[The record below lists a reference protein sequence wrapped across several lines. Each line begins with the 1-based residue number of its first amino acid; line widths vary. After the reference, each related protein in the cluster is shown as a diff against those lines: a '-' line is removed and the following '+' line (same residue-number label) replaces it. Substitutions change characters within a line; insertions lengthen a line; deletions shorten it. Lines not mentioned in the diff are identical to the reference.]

1 MLSAAAAS
9 LPACH
14 RSTPVTSQSTPYLE
28 SNMTAQT
35 RQANAQQSPVAG
47 ASQSGTHMQR
57 EATQADA
64 LGAERDALGAVIRAV
79 AVGVDSRNWTAV
91 HDAFASRVVLDY
103 GIPELLT
110 PAEIVGRWQPLFAR
124 LDRTQHEMTIVEIRS
139 LDGGERAKVTSTF
152 VAEHV
157 LTAAEGG
164 DRWTLSGRY
173 EHELI
178 RTVSGW
184 KITRMRMIPES
195 SRGNDKLI
203 EVARARGRLPT
214 PPSPAYEVDHV
225 SFDVGG
231 ARMTGVLHLPPGT
244 KTANRRLPALLV
256 TGSWTTVKEQMAS
269 LYAARAAT
277 AGFAALTFDFRGFG
291 ESEGEPRGQESPAR
305 KMEDIRG
312 ALNFLAAN
320 PHIDAQ
326 RLGLL
331 AICASSGYA
340 ALEAANDP
348 RVRSLAMVAPWL
360 HDSSLLESVYG
371 SRQVYGGRGLEAL
384 KAAGHDAAERYR
396 RDGTVEYVSVASTID
411 ARAAMFIPDPKVLE
425 YYLDVKR
432 GGIPQWGNR
441 FPVLSWPEWL
451 SFDAIAVAPR
461 LRVPTLIVHSEAAA
475 IPDGARRFASAMAQP
490 PKMVWM
496 PGTQFD
502 FYDQPETVAR
512 ASQEAITFFEQTLQP
527 KN

>member
-1 MLSAAAAS
+1 
-9 LPACH
+9 
-14 RSTPVTSQSTPYLE
+14 
-28 SNMTAQT
+28 MTDQT
-35 RQANAQQSPVAG
+35 QPANAQEKPSAS
-47 ASQSGTHMQR
+47 ASQSAPTRR
-57 EATQADA
+57 EADAVRAALSAVVRAVVSGADA
-64 LGAERDALGAVIRAV
+64 
-79 AVGVDSRNWTAV
+79 RNWTAV
-91 HDAFASRVVLDY
+91 QDAFAPRVVLDY

-110 PAEIVGRWQPLFAR
+110 PAEIVARWQPLFAQ
-124 LDRTQHEMTIVEIRS
+124 LDRTQHELTIGEVRS
-139 LDGGERAKVTSTF
+139 LDGGERAKVASTF

-195 SRGNDKLI
+195 SRGNEKLI

-231 ARMTGVLHLPPGT
+231 ARVTGVLHLPPGT

-269 LYAARAAT
+269 LYAGRAAS

-291 ESEGEPRGQESPAR
+291 ESEGEPRGHESPVR
-305 KMEDIRG
+305 KVEDIRG
-312 ALNFLAAN
+312 ALNFLVGN
-320 PHIDAQ
+320 LHVDAT
-326 RLGLL
+326 RVGLL

-340 ALEAANDP
+340 AIEAANDP

-360 HDSSLLESVYG
+360 HDSSLLQSVYG

-384 KAAGHDAAERYR
+384 TAAGREAAERYR
-396 RDGTVEYVSVASTID
+396 RDGTVDYVPAASTSD
-411 ARAAMFIPDPKVLE
+411 PRAAMFIPDPKVLE
-425 YYLDVKR
+425 YYLDAKR

-451 SFDAIAVAPR
+451 SFDALAVAPR
-461 LRVPTLIVHSEAAA
+461 LRIPTLIVHSEAAA
-475 IPDGARRFASAMAQP
+475 IPDGARRFASAMAHP

-502 FYDQPETVAR
+502 FYDQPEIVAR
-512 ASQEAITFFEQTLQP
+512 ASLEAINFFEQTLQRP
-527 KN
+527 KP